1 MSATMERVKA
11 RPDEEFLTLA
21 EASTHYAVGKSTL
34 RKLADAGTL
43 TKHFR
48 KGDKRLWFLVEEL
61 EREFRPKPVEERRD
75 G

>member
-1 MSATMERVKA
+1 MPATMERVKA

-21 EASTHYAVGKSTL
+21 EAAAHYAVAKSTL
-34 RKLADAGTL
+34 RKLADAGRL

-48 KGDKRLWFLVEEL
+48 EGDKRLWFLVEEL
-61 EREFRPKPVEERRD
+61 EGRFRPRPAEERRD